1 MALPLAIA
9 LVPDEMTEE
18 EVSHSC
24 QRRDYLPSAPPP
36 SQVSPPPSTPTS
48 SCSGTC
54 GTTEDWGCRAPTTV
68 GRRNRYIRT
77 FLSSSCAIHTH
88 TRTHKVAKTSQFLRR
103 SLTGRPSRLQLTS
116 SSWLSSMALTD
127 HWVQGLSTWEGGGGG
142 GLGPP
147 RGRSRTFHS
156 PSYRYGFP
164 PLIVTLGRRRADTLT
179 RCADTAPEV

>member
-1 MALPLAIA
+1 MQGAHHGG
-9 LVPDEMTEE
+9 EKE
-18 EVSHSC
+18 
-24 QRRDYLPSAPPP
+24 
-36 SQVSPPPSTPTS
+36 QV
-48 SCSGTC
+48 
-54 GTTEDWGCRAPTTV
+54 
-68 GRRNRYIRT
+68 RT
-77 FLSSSCAIHTH
+77 FLSSHCAIHAH

-164 PLIVTLGRRRADTLT
+164 PLIFSLGGWETRSPAALTRLLRYGRRRNAPDSSLHSLHYQPLVSKPPDTYNI
-179 RCADTAPEV
+179 